1 MGDNKD
7 FNEKNLLKMLDK
19 PDVRRKIQDII
30 REEGKE
36 EERMS
41 LLNAV
46 KENAELKKRLERE
59 RTEKEGLYMELERLR
74 AENKKLTGIN
84 INLDKDIK
92 IIQAEK
98 DRLLSG
104 CKAKDSRYNELKEGY
119 EGQLSRLEQKCQEL
133 VKYRELNKKY
143 EMIDYYYNL
152 YLSFSESEHKKL
164 GRILSGESPEQ
175 FLAWGTQWDNIRA
188 LWTEISFWLDE
199 YPKDTVDKLIKIFDY
214 FFGIYYENNQ
224 KDGTKKYIRQE
235 VEAGDEFDD
244 FLYTRKDGAVA
255 GKITEVLLYGYG
267 ETDGEEFILKEKS
280 VVRL

>member
-1 MGDNKD
+1 MGDNKE
-7 FNEKNLLKMLDK
+7 FNEKSLLKMLDK
-19 PDVRRKIQDII
+19 PDVRRKIQDIAKW
-30 REEGKE
+30 EEKE

-41 LLNAV
+41 WLNAI
-46 KENAELKKRLERE
+46 KENAELKKKLDRK
-59 RTEKEGLYMELERLR
+59 RTEKESLYMELERLR
-74 AENKKLTGIN
+74 ADNKKLTGIN
-84 INLDKDIK
+84 IKLDTDIK
-92 IIQAEK
+92 IMQDEK
-98 DRLLSG
+98 DKLLSG
-104 CKAKDSRYNELKEGY
+104 YKVKEGEYKKLKEDY
-119 EGQLSRLEQKCQEL
+119 ERQLISLEQKCQEL
-133 VKYRELNKKY
+133 NKYKKLNKKY

-199 YPKDTVDKLIKIFDY
+199 YPKDTVDKLIQIFDY

>member
-41 LLNAV
+41 WLNAV

-98 DRLLSG
+98 DRLLSA

-133 VKYRELNKKY
+133 GKYRELNKKY

-235 VEAGDEFDD
+235 VKAGDEFDD

-280 VVRL
+280 IVRL